1 MGINKVQF
9 QRGLPMAE
17 FMERYGTQEQCHAAL
32 VASRWPQGF
41 VCSGCGATRHSTF

>member
-32 VASRWPQGF
+32 VASR
-41 VCSGCGATRHSTF
+41 